1 MKKTFLYAMAGLSLL
16 FAFGCKTP
24 EEISQNP
31 PEQRS
36 SQEIVI
42 KQELEKE
49 QRTMTVTGN
58 GKVEVKP
65 DVATVRLSVVVQA
78 KTAEEAQTQNS
89 EKMTAVIEAIKV
101 LGVAEADIQTQQ
113 ISVYPVQDNNKTPAV
128 ITGYTATNSIAVEM
142 RNLNKT
148 GELVSAATQA
158 GANEVLGV
166 DFKLEDETKSYQQ
179 ALASAVADA
188 QVKAQAMADAAGVLL
203 DGPLSMQESGNVV
216 FPQYSMAPAAEDK
229 ATGAAE
235 TPVQT
240 GDITVTAQVS
250 IQYSLKIPVKTPA
263 PK

>member
-1 MKKTFLYAMAGLSLL
+1 MKKTFLYALTGLALL
-16 FAFGCKTP
+16 FAVGCKTP

-49 QRTMTVTGN
+49 QRTMTVSGN

-78 KTAEEAQTQNS
+78 KTAEEAQAQNS
-89 EKMTAVIEAIKV
+89 EKMTAVIEAVKSF
-101 LGVAEADIQTQQ
+101 GVAEKDIQTQQ
-113 ISVYPVQDNNKTPAV
+113 ISVYPEQDTNKTPPV

-142 RNLNKT
+142 RNMEKT
-148 GELVSAATQA
+148 GELVTAATQA

-166 DFKLEDETKSYQQ
+166 DFKLEDESKSYQQ

-188 QVKAQAMADAAGVLL
+188 QAKAQAMADAAGVVL
-203 DGPLSMQESGNVV
+203 DGPLSMQESGNIT
-216 FPQYSMAPAAEDK
+216 FPQYGMAAAGEKSDT
-229 ATGAAE
+229 AVN

-250 IQYSLKIPVKTPA
+250 IQYSLKIPATTPA